1 MAKRAVSKLTRIS
14 GCGPDWTYIAM
25 RTALSRLLKRFF
37 RDKRAVGA
45 VEFALIVPVLL
56 LIYLGSTD
64 LADGLDVN
72 KKVSRSASSLADL
85 VTRQISVKA
94 TDIDDMFAI
103 GSTSLLPYRR
113 TSPKIRVTAIKVTKA
128 QSSST
133 FSVTVDWSRANVAN
147 FAALAGSKTD
157 LPEALVASDAYFIK
171 VDVEL
176 DYRPLNSWISTSIP
190 MSETY
195 YLAPRYTNTIPCSGC

>member
-1 MAKRAVSKLTRIS
+1 
-14 GCGPDWTYIAM
+14 M

-45 VEFALIVPVLL
+45 VEFALIIPVLL

-133 FSVTVDWSRANVAN
+133 YSVTVDWSRANVAN

-176 DYRPLNSWISTSIP
+176 DYKPLNSWISTSIP

>member
-1 MAKRAVSKLTRIS
+1 
-14 GCGPDWTYIAM
+14 M
-25 RTALSRLLKRFF
+25 RTALFRLLQTFL
-37 RDKRAVGA
+37 RDRRAVGA

-85 VTRQISVKA
+85 VTRQISVKS
-94 TDIDDMFAI
+94 TDLDDMFAI
-103 GSTSLLPYRR
+103 GSASLLPYRR
-113 TSPKIRVTAIKVTKA
+113 TNPKIRITALKVAQA
-128 QSSST
+128 QSSGT
-133 FSVTVDWSRANVAN
+133 YSVTVDWSRANVAN
-147 FAALAGSKTD
+147 FAATAGSKGD
-157 LPEALVASDAYFIK
+157 LPAALIAADAYFIK

-176 DYRPLNSWISTSIP
+176 DYKPLNSWISTSIP

-195 YLAPRYTNTIPCSGC
+195 YLSPRYTNTIPCSGC